1 MNWKKS
7 LQHGL
12 AAFGVLRVLSS
23 AGAWFAVKSMHV
35 GETVAVPGYAPKT
48 YSGLADALL
57 APWLRSDALW
67 YLKAATVGYID
78 GQTFA
83 FFPAFPAFT
92 RLFALLFREE
102 LVAAL
107 VVSNLATIAGLV
119 LAHRLFKGLVGEAR
133 AVVATW
139 AIALFP
145 TSFFFVAPYA
155 ESLLLA
161 AGCGALLKAR
171 ERKWIPAAVFA
182 AIAVLSRPF
191 GILLVIPMFF
201 IARGGRGWLR
211 WLPLMASAG
220 ALLGWAAFAASKTGQ
235 LTALLQVQ
243 QTWQREPTLF
253 LLTVYSGIRAVWT
266 YRGSGYS
273 FYMAVDLAALMIGI
287 ALVAAALLQARRERE
302 PSMMG
307 SSLYGVA
314 ALLLPLS
321 SMFPGRPLLSFP
333 RFMLGL
339 FPCAWALGA
348 PPVGGPRAWLYPSL
362 AVLSGIGLLVATAL
376 YIAARPLY

>member
-7 LQHGL
+7 VQHGL
-12 AAFGVLRVLSS
+12 AAFGVLRILSS
-23 AGAWFAVKSMHV
+23 SGAWLAMTGMRV

-48 YSGLADALL
+48 YSGLADALI

-83 FFPAFPAFT
+83 FFPAFPLAT
-92 RLFALLFREE
+92 RSLAVLFRDE
-102 LVAAL
+102 LVAGI
-107 VVSNLATIAGLV
+107 VVANLATIAGLI
-119 LAHRLFKGLVGEAR
+119 LAHRLFLGLVGETR

-161 AGCGALLKAR
+161 AGCAALLKAR
-171 ERKWIPAAVFA
+171 ERKWVPAAVFV

-211 WLPLMASAG
+211 WLPLMSCAA
-220 ALLGWAAFAASKTGQ
+220 ALLGWATFAASRTGQ

-253 LLTVYSGIRAVWT
+253 LETIYSGIRAVWT
-266 YRGSGYS
+266 YRGSGYWL
-273 FYMAVDLAALMIGI
+273 YMAIDVGALMLGI
-287 ALVAAALLQARRERE
+287 ALVTAAVLRARRERD
-302 PSMMG
+302 PFMMG
-307 SSLYGVA
+307 SSLYGAA

-348 PPVGGPRAWLYPSL
+348 PRAWLYRSL

-376 YIAARPLY
+376 YVAARPLY